1 MPMFNHWCSRT
12 KQRHRPP
19 PGKTHPGGGRLPPHL
34 LRSLASPS
42 PSSPASWSVC
52 VSQGR
57 QTGLLKCAFCI
68 KLLHKNRMNCFAL
81 MNCRPYLYIRLVL
94 PSVCPYPTTTT
105 TTTTPRLSPTPCL
118 GFLWGPEGSAH
129 PLRTS
134 GWALPHCPAPKP
146 SIRLLSSIQSDEN
159 TVNALIGGG
168 FFVCLFYFISCAMLW
183 L

>member
-1 MPMFNHWCSRT
+1 
-12 KQRHRPP
+12 
-19 PGKTHPGGGRLPPHL
+19 
-34 LRSLASPS
+34 
-42 PSSPASWSVC
+42 
-52 VSQGR
+52 
-57 QTGLLKCAFCI
+57 
-68 KLLHKNRMNCFAL
+68 

-105 TTTTPRLSPTPCL
+105 TTTTTTPPPHLSPTPCL

-129 PLRTS
+129 PLRAS
-134 GWALPHCPAPKP
+134 GWALPHCPTPKP

-159 TVNALIGGG
+159 TVNALIGG